1 MSGGMEMPVVTTATA
16 GALRML
22 REIAGRSPLVTE
34 ATAYR
39 LADMRIQVDALA
51 KEARKAGLD
60 ALAQDAEDS
69 MIVASALITILREA
83 GK

>member
-22 REIAGRSPLVTE
+22 RDVATRYPLATE
-34 ATAYR
+34 ATAYKLAEMR
-39 LADMRIQVDALA
+39 LQVDALA
-51 KEARKAGLD
+51 KETRKAGLD

-69 MIVASALITILREA
+69 MIVASALITILQEA
-83 GK
+83 AK